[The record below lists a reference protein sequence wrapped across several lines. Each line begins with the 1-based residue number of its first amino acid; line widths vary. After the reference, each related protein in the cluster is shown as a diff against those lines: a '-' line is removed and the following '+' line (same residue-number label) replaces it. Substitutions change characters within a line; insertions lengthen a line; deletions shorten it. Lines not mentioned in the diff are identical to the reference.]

1 VTVATV
7 DVSTESGSICIS
19 IGGEIDLENATTVEQ
34 EISDAVSDGFTA
46 VSVDLTNL
54 TYMDSV
60 GIRILFDLA
69 SRLQES
75 DIVLELISPRDS
87 PARQLLDI
95 SGFEALA
102 TLSLPDSQP
111 PNADS

>member
-1 VTVATV
+1 MTVATV
-7 DVSTESGSICIS
+7 DVSTGSGSIRIS
-19 IGGEIDLENATTVEQ
+19 IGGEIDLDNAVTVEQ
-34 EISDAVSDGFTA
+34 EILEVVSDWFTA

-54 TYMDSV
+54 TYMDSI

-75 DIVLELISPRDS
+75 DMVLELIAPCGS

-95 SGFEALA
+95 SGFGALA
-102 TLSLPDSQP
+102 TLSPPSSQP
-111 PNADS
+111 PSPG

>member
-1 VTVATV
+1 MTVATV
-7 DVSTESGSICIS
+7 DVNTGSESIRIS
-19 IGGEIDLENATTVEQ
+19 IRGEIDLENAATVER
-34 EISDAVSDGFTA
+34 EILEAVSDRLTA

-54 TYMDSV
+54 IYMDSV

-75 DIVLELISPRDS
+75 DMVLELTAPLDS

-95 SGFEALA
+95 SGFGALA
-102 TLSLPDSQP
+102 TLSPPSSQP
-111 PNADS
+111 PSAAG